1 MNVSGVGST
10 MQATSASFSTPTSR
24 ASDGD
29 YKASNAN
36 TSSVKDSDGD
46 FKPSTAAS
54 RSSAGTQAA
63 LNNIKV
69 GG

>member
-1 MNVSGVGST
+1 MNVSSVGST
-10 MQATSASFSTPTSR
+10 MQAASASFNSPTSR

-29 YKASNAN
+29 YKASSAN

-46 FKPSTAAS
+46 FKPTTAAS
-54 RSSAGTQAA
+54 RSSASTQAA
-63 LNNIKV
+63 LNNIKA